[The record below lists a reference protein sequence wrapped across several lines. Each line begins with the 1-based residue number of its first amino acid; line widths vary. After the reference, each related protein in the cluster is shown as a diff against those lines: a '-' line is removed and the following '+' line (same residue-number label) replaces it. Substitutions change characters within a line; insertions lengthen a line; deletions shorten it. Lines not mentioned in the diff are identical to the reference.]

1 MFQFCEQNN
10 LYILPHPPTPQ
21 IWHLLTF
28 FIWIHEKKLEGVK
41 FNSVDELID
50 AIQSI
55 FEEIKQEVLKA
66 IFIELEKHFK
76 KFIAANGEY
85 FKP

>member
-1 MFQFCEQNN
+1 MK
-10 LYILPHPPTPQ
+10 
-21 IWHLLTF
+21 
-28 FIWIHEKKLEGVK
+28 KKLEGVK

-55 FEEIKQEVLKA
+55 FDEIKPEVLKA
-66 IFIELEKHFK
+66 VFIELEERLK
-76 KFIAANGEY
+76 KCIAANGDY